1 MLQRRI
7 QWHRVGWLLPLAVA
21 AVWTAATSTPTVIA
35 AAREHQVR
43 AYLEAPPARPAEW
56 RAAQPQPVRFD
67 ALMFRAEGQS
77 SSSR

>member
-1 MLQRRI
+1 MQRRI
-7 QWHRVGWLLPLAVA
+7 QWHRVAWLLPLALGA
-21 AVWTAATSTPTVIA
+21 IWTAATSTPTVIA

-43 AYLEAPPARPAEW
+43 AYLEAPPVRPAEW

-67 ALMFRAEGQS
+67 VLMFRTGDPG